1 MSKVGIIAN
10 PFASMDIRRLV
21 AYASTMGSYHKI
33 GIVRRVILALNWVGV
48 NEILIM
54 PDRDNL
60 GYRALADVGQH
71 KLACRVSI
79 MDMPI
84 TNEAEDSMRAAQLMS
99 EHNVDCIVTMGGD
112 GTNRIVARTCGRVP
126 IMPISTG
133 TNNTFPFMVEGTTA
147 GLAAGI
153 LAQGIVRPDKCLTT
167 TKKLNIIKNAQ
178 VVDLA
183 LIDTV
188 VLDQQFIGARAIW
201 DLSQVREIIATQCHP
216 SYIGMASIGGSFCS
230 ITADDDH
237 GLYLRIGKDNMKV
250 NATIA
255 PGVIGEVGIE
265 EYRVLDLNERVEVK
279 VNKLALLALDGERE
293 IEIHPQDRVEVE
305 LSRDGPRV
313 VKIKETLE
321 EAARIGFFIKSGAPN
336 IKQAQNHCPTVR
348 AE

>member
-10 PFASMDIRRLV
+10 PFASSDIRRLV

-33 GIVRRVILALNWVGV
+33 GILRRVILALDWVGV
-48 NEILIM
+48 SEILIM

-60 GYRALADVGQH
+60 GYRALAEIGQH
-71 KLACRVSI
+71 RLACRVSI

-84 TNEAEDSMRAAQLMS
+84 TNEAEDSLRAAQFMS
-99 EHNVDCIVTMGGD
+99 EHNVDCIITMGGD

-153 LAQGIVRPDKCLTT
+153 LARGIVKPDKCMAK
-167 TKKLNIIKNAQ
+167 TKKLNIIKNGQ

-188 VLDQQFIGARAIW
+188 VLDQQFIGAKAIW

-216 SYIGMASIGGSFCS
+216 SYIGMAAIGGSFHP
-230 ITADDDH
+230 ITANDDH

-250 NATIA
+250 VAAVA
-255 PGVIGEVGIE
+255 PGVIREVGIE
-265 EYRVLDLNERVEVK
+265 EYRVLGLSERVTVK
-279 VNKLALLALDGERE
+279 VDRLALLALDGERE
-293 IEIHPQDRVEVE
+293 IEIHPQDKVEVE
-305 LSRDGPRV
+305 LSKDGPSV

-321 EAARIGFFIKSGAPN
+321 AAAKTGFFIKSGASP
-336 IKQAQNHCPTVR
+336 V
-348 AE
+348 

>member
-10 PFASMDIRRLV
+10 PFASSDIRRLV

-33 GIVRRVILALNWVGV
+33 GILRRVILALDWVGV
-48 NEILIM
+48 SEILIM

-60 GYRALADVGQH
+60 GYRALADIGQH
-71 KLACRVSI
+71 RLACRVSI

-84 TNEAEDSMRAAQLMS
+84 TNEAEDSLRAAQFMS
-99 EHNVDCIVTMGGD
+99 EHNVDCIITMGGD

-126 IMPISTG
+126 IMPVSTG

-153 LAQGIVRPDKCLTT
+153 LARSIVKPDKCLAK
-167 TKKLNIIKNAQ
+167 TKKLNIIKNGQ

-188 VLDQQFIGARAIW
+188 VLDQQFIGAKAIW

-216 SYIGMASIGGSFCS
+216 SYIGMAAIGGSFHP

-250 NATIA
+250 VATIA
-255 PGVIGEVGIE
+255 PGVIREVGIE
-265 EYRVLDLNERVEVK
+265 EYRVLGLNERVTVK
-279 VNKLALLALDGERE
+279 VDRLALLALDGERE
-293 IEIHPQDRVEVE
+293 IEIHPQDKVEVE
-305 LSRDGPRV
+305 LSKEGPRV

-321 EAARIGFFIKSGAPN
+321 AAVKTGFFIKSGASP
-336 IKQAQNHCPTVR
+336 V
-348 AE
+348 